1 MTQEEQVDAFTFE
14 LEKLIDRYTQEFDLT
29 LASVIGA
36 LECMKLD
43 IWDESRGGEY
53 AEERK

>member
-29 LASVIGA
+29 LASIIGV
-36 LECMKLD
+36 LECTKLD

-53 AEERK
+53 AEECK